1 MVKKTVKLVGFILL
15 SLLILCFAMKLLRFK
30 SPDGIDQM
38 HAFYQNEPNT
48 VDVLFLGSSHMYSNI
63 NTGILWKDYGISAYD
78 LGGAEQ
84 PFWNT
89 YYYIKE
95 ALKTQRPKVLA
106 VEIYSATIQKG
117 HYQGIWTIENL
128 FGMQFNQNF
137 IEAAQESIQADWH
150 SDYINRFARYHSRY
164 SRITKEDFVYDSEMR
179 TFKGFDPKFGTT
191 ALETPNIEHVTELT
205 APNEKMADYMIQII
219 NLAKEEDIPIL
230 LLCAPY
236 DITEESQK
244 VFNCFYQYAEENG
257 VPYLDFNKR
266 YEELGIDFTQD
277 FKDWSH
283 LNEKGNEKYTR
294 YLGDYLKA
302 NYDLAD
308 HRGDEKYASWDEN
321 TKLLEHELQGYRLTQ
336 ITDLREY
343 LERISSNGS
352 AEADQ
357 DYSIMLSARNIDDVN
372 IFSQEIRDRLVTI
385 GMDEALLA
393 EGGNIFN
400 RKGVVEYSHSG
411 MNYHWS
417 CELDGHDFYLER
429 VYIESVEDEFGE
441 SMHDV
446 SRIVVDGKDYFKEN
460 TLLNIVVYDNILK
473 RVVDSVGVQNH
484 DGEIILERKTEEDK

>member
-219 NLAKEEDIPIL
+219 DLAKEEDIPIL

-257 VPYLDFNKR
+257 VPYLDLNKR
-266 YEELGIDFTQD
+266 YEELGIDFSKD
-277 FKDWSH
+277 FADWSH
-283 LNEKGNEKYTR
+283 LNESGNQKYTE
-294 YLGDYLKA
+294 YLGEYLKA
-302 NYDLAD
+302 NYDLVD
-308 HRGDEKYASWDEN
+308 HRGDERFASWDEN
-321 TKLLEHELQGYRLTQ
+321 AKLLDQELLGYRLTQ
-336 ITDLREY
+336 ITDLSEY
-343 LERISSNGS
+343 ISLINNKASGQ
-352 AEADQ
+352 AGG
-357 DYSIMLSARNIDDVN
+357 DYCIMLSARNISDAN
-372 IFSQEIRDRLVTI
+372 IFPQDILNRLSAM
-385 GMDEALLA
+385 GMNAAMLT
-393 EGGNIFN
+393 EGGNVFIRN
-400 RKGVVEYSHSG
+400 EVVEYSHSG
-411 MNYHWS
+411 TNYNWF
-417 CELDGHDFYLER
+417 CEDDSHDFFMER
-429 VYIESVEDEFGE
+429 EYIESVEDEFGE
-441 SMHDV
+441 SKHDV
-446 SRIVVDGKDYFKEN
+446 SRIVVDGVDYFQGDA
-460 TLLNIVVYDNILK
+460 LLNIVTFDRILGQ
-473 RVVDSVGVQNH
+473 VVDSVGVRIG
-484 DGEIILERKTEEDK
+484 DEGLKLERKQSK